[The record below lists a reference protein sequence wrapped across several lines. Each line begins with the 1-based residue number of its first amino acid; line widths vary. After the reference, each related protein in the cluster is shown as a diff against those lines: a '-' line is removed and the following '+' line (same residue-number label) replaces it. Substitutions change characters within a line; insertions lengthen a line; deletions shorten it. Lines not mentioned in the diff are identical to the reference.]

1 MSTEADI
8 QASVIAAVQRELN
21 NFSNQVSTEIQRL
34 RAEMAAD
41 RSARSQLEDQLRNL
55 APAVERSTTANAA
68 FQVDIQRALE
78 ERLTEFAT
86 LNKRRHEEMDARIG
100 RVVDEANIGLA
111 AAVESAARPI
121 VKQVE
126 HRQELLEHEVGTLD
140 KNLRKFDDQ
149 AARMVTHF
157 NEITR
162 ATESK
167 MNEVSAQVIGDVD
180 LRLGALST
188 RIDEVSAQA
197 ARQQSDVSNIVGQ
210 RVDQAEDRINDR
222 INATEARITEEIGQR
237 VADIDAYVGR
247 VSVGLDESVTV
258 LSDRLAAMDRR
269 FDEIDRA
276 FTDIDS
282 RLGAVDVDAI
292 DELKDKVAGAL
303 GEAELLRI
311 EMERFQKT
319 IGDGMDKTQLRL
331 VELETAIQDQTLDVD
346 TAIQLERLEEVERAI
361 IALDP
366 AQFVRRDEMP
376 TKGQGMAAPTM
387 VGANAFAGMSPFAQP
402 ANGQH

>member
-1 MSTEADI
+1 MSTEADVN
-8 QASVIAAVQRELN
+8 ASVIAAVQRELN
-21 NFSNQVSTEIQRL
+21 NFSDQVSTEIQRL
-34 RAEMAAD
+34 RAEMTAD
-41 RSARSQLEDQLRNL
+41 RAARTQLEEQLRTL
-55 APAVERSTTANAA
+55 APAVERATATNAT
-68 FQVDIQRALE
+68 FQADIQRALE

-126 HRQELLEHEVGTLD
+126 HRQDLLEHELGTLD

-157 NEITR
+157 NEVTR
-162 ATESK
+162 ATENK
-167 MNEVSAQVIGDVD
+167 MNEVAVQVAGDLD
-180 LRLGALST
+180 GRLSGLST
-188 RIDEVSAQA
+188 RVDEISAQA
-197 ARQQSDVSNIVGQ
+197 ARQQSEVSNIVGQ

-222 INATEARITEEIGQR
+222 INSTEARINEEVGQR

-247 VSVGLDESVTV
+247 VSVGLDESVV
-258 LSDRLAAMDRR
+258 MLSDRIAAMDRK
-269 FDEIDRA
+269 FDEVDQA
-276 FTDIDS
+276 FADINA

-292 DELKDKVAGAL
+292 DEMKDKVASAL

-319 IGDGMDKTQLRL
+319 IGDTMDKTNLRM
-331 VELETAIQDQTLDVD
+331 VDLETAIQDQTLDVD

-366 AQFVRRDEMP
+366 AQFVRRNEIQGAGNNVLAP
-376 TKGQGMAAPTM
+376 TPVGTNGFAAP
-387 VGANAFAGMSPFAQP
+387 SPFSP
-402 ANGQH
+402 PVNGQH